1 MTASVPH
8 RRLHALLI
16 RVPGPRLRLWPV
28 WNQSSGR
35 PITHC
40 LPSAQVAKSAELKAK
55 GIEKVFVYCVND
67 AAVMRAWAKD
77 QNIDGT
83 GLVTFW
89 ADNLSVLT
97 KALGMEITHNGP
109 CGDLGPGRCKR
120 FVACVT
126 DNVVDWVQVSEAP
139 DDPAGDNDAEGPVTA
154 ETLVEKVLTL
164 L

>member
-1 MTASVPH
+1 
-8 RRLHALLI
+8 
-16 RVPGPRLRLWPV
+16 
-28 WNQSSGR
+28 
-35 PITHC
+35 
-40 LPSAQVAKSAELKAK
+40 
-55 GIEKVFVYCVND
+55 
-67 AAVMRAWAKD
+67 MRAWAKD

-126 DNVVDWVQVSEAP
+126 DNVV
-139 DDPAGDNDAEGPVTA
+139 GGG
-154 ETLVEKVLTL
+154 
-164 L
+164 

>member
-1 MTASVPH
+1 
-8 RRLHALLI
+8 
-16 RVPGPRLRLWPV
+16 
-28 WNQSSGR
+28 
-35 PITHC
+35 
-40 LPSAQVAKSAELKAK
+40 
-55 GIEKVFVYCVND
+55 
-67 AAVMRAWAKD
+67 MRAWAKD

-89 ADNLSVLT
+89 ADKLSVLT

-139 DDPAGDNDAEGPVTA
+139 DDPARGRRRGRYG
-154 ETLVEKVLTL
+154 
-164 L
+164 

>member
-1 MTASVPH
+1 MVCVEITFQAPDAIDAM
-8 RRLHALLI
+8 LTWLL
-16 RVPGPRLRLWPV
+16 
-28 WNQSSGR
+28 
-35 PITHC
+35 
-40 LPSAQVAKSAELKAK
+40 SAQVAKSAELKAK

-83 GLVTFW
+83 GLVTF
-89 ADNLSVLT
+89 

>member
-1 MTASVPH
+1 MARVD
-8 RRLHALLI
+8 I
-16 RVPGPRLRLWPV
+16 RCQAPDAIDAKL
-28 WNQSSGR
+28 
-35 PITHC
+35 T
-40 LPSAQVAKSAELKAK
+40 QVAKSAELKAK

-139 DDPAGDNDAEGPVTA
+139 DAPAGANDAEGPVTA